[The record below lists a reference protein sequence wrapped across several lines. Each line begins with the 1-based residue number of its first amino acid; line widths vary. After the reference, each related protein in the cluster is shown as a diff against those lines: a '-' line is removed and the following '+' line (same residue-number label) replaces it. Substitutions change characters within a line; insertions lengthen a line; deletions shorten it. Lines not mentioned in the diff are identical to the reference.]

1 MNSKP
6 SYLSPQHADLL
17 IQHTKNLKHKTCFL
31 LMLDCGFRVS
41 EAISLRHAD
50 FDFKQKTVTIRSL
63 KKGRQAYRT
72 LPLSGRLYNTL
83 AHYIQKYPP
92 TDNQGFLFPGKKPGT
107 HLTRKA
113 INSVCNSVKARYP
126 TLHPHAL
133 RHTFAKLHLANGLQ
147 LSHLKEML
155 GHEQLSTTALY
166 LRTNSIDF
174 TIGRNDEIA
183 QITGLIN
190 KFCNTILI
198 GPIGIGKSHLIKQI
212 KPEGKTLFIDDVC
225 NIKRAL
231 VQCLLY
237 LYKNDKKRVFNLLY
251 GKYDLDR
258 LQQHLQRDSITGL
271 TKEIIKITQ
280 RHEYLVVID
289 SVDRITPRG
298 VMALERLKDHF
309 TILTCAREVPLNRT
323 SFLWNFE
330 VLPIKPLT
338 RAHSLSF
345 IQRLSNGLKIEDF
358 ILYRNYIYEQSAGNP
373 RAMVELIDRY
383 KKEAIVTPDVIKDIK
398 HIGSRKEYDMSPFVI
413 FTLGGMSIL
422 RYIAYEIGNPSLKLV
437 GGTAFILL
445 IASRYLNH
453 FLKRKFL

>member
-92 TDNQGFLFPGKKPGT
+92 TDNQGFLFPGEKPGT

-126 TLHPHAL
+126 TLRTLHPHTL
-133 RHTFAKLHLANGLQ
+133 RHTFATLHLANGLQ
-147 LSHLKEML
+147 LSHLKEVL

-190 KFCNTILI
+190 KFCNTIPRL
-198 GPIGIGKSHLIKQI
+198 G
-212 KPEGKTLFIDDVC
+212 VC
-225 NIKRAL
+225 VRRSGLGTKRAL
-231 VQCLLY
+231 FL
-237 LYKNDKKRVFNLLY
+237 
-251 GKYDLDR
+251 R
-258 LQQHLQRDSITGL
+258 LPCILFLGL
-271 TKEIIKITQ
+271 
-280 RHEYLVVID
+280 
-289 SVDRITPRG
+289 P
-298 VMALERLKDHF
+298 A
-309 TILTCAREVPLNRT
+309 
-323 SFLWNFE
+323 
-330 VLPIKPLT
+330 
-338 RAHSLSF
+338 
-345 IQRLSNGLKIEDF
+345 
-358 ILYRNYIYEQSAGNP
+358 
-373 RAMVELIDRY
+373 
-383 KKEAIVTPDVIKDIK
+383 
-398 HIGSRKEYDMSPFVI
+398 
-413 FTLGGMSIL
+413 
-422 RYIAYEIGNPSLKLV
+422 
-437 GGTAFILL
+437 
-445 IASRYLNH
+445 
-453 FLKRKFL
+453 